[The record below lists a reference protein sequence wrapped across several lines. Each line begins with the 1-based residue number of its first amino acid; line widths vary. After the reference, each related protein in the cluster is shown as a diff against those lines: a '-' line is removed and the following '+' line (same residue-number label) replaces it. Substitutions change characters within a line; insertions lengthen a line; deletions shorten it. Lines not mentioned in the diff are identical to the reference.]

1 MNKQSVNLLSFPNQ
15 AGTYI
20 AQNDKIICLVQFVG
34 WYPQLEAKRG
44 LLLNNFM
51 HAQDSEKYD
60 DDFIK
65 SVLNKKEL
73 IADKDVLNSIMY
85 DRGKWEFLLFP
96 VNYERLPIYR
106 RTYSDFI
113 KLTDYE
119 LLDLYSLYI
128 KMDQSEI
135 SYTKMV
141 SVIKVRCSCTIEA
154 ATKLINKFD
163 RVMHGKESLCD

>member
-1 MNKQSVNLLSFPNQ
+1 MNNQSVNLLSFPNQ

-113 KLTDYE
+113 KLTIIR
-119 LLDLYSLYI
+119 S
-128 KMDQSEI
+128 
-135 SYTKMV
+135 
-141 SVIKVRCSCTIEA
+141 
-154 ATKLINKFD
+154 
-163 RVMHGKESLCD
+163 GKIV